1 MVTHHSKGQALIEVL
16 ISLTV
21 LLSIWMVA
29 NRTLSTY
36 QTSQKKLEKYYG
48 SETKVKRARTK
59 R

>member
-1 MVTHHSKGQALIEVL
+1 MENNYTKGQALIEVL

-36 QTSQKKLEKYYG
+36 QSSQKKLEKQYG
-48 SETKVKRARTK
+48 SETKIKRVRTK
-59 R
+59 